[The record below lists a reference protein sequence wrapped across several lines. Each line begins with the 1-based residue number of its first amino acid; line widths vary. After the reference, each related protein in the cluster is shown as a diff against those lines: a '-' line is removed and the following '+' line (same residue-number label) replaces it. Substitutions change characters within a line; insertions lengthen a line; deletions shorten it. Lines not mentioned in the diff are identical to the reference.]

1 MKKSQGKIGVSWRN
15 QKKMRKKCET
25 FFTEKLSDEELNQ
38 KILEEFLKEAEE
50 IEKEAKEISKS
61 LECEPTEESF
71 QKLMAEIR
79 RRDSTE
85 EPNSYV
91 TNVDDR
97 EKHTSTLSKLRN
109 EKHVNQSNSKQGNA
123 GRKRVVRWA
132 SAAAAVLIGVFGVSM
147 TSEANRAYIVRE
159 INELFG
165 NDVNTQV
172 DNNDVIKSDRTE
184 QYVREDIENTL
195 GIKMP
200 ELFYIPGKMNY
211 RSYSINEEAQTAF
224 MQYSY
229 EDNYV
234 YFMAMANSKSAV
246 SLSQNDKGKKIKKI
260 SSELALN
267 LEVTLWEIYEDGDEK
282 PTYTL
287 TWNYKNTYYEL
298 FGKLPIEE
306 MEVIAENILY

>member
-1 MKKSQGKIGVSWRN
+1 MKKSQGKIAVSWRN

-25 FFTEKLSDEELNQ
+25 FFTEKLSDEEFNQ

-50 IEKEAKEISKS
+50 IEKEAKEISGS
-61 LECEPTEESF
+61 LECEPTEAGF
-71 QKLMAEIR
+71 QKLMDEIKR
-79 RRDSTE
+79 CELSE
-85 EPNSYV
+85 ENNSYV

-97 EKHTSTLSKLRN
+97 KTHTSKLKNVKQRVKPRKSKR
-109 EKHVNQSNSKQGNA
+109 GNREIKN
-123 GRKRVVRWA
+123 GVRWA
-132 SAAAAVLIGVFGVSM
+132 SAAVAVLIGVFSISM
-147 TSEANRAYIVRE
+147 TSEANRAYIMRE

-165 NDVNTQV
+165 NDVNTKV
-172 DNNDVIKSDRTE
+172 NSNEVLESDRTE

-200 ELFYIPGKMNY
+200 EFFYMPGKMNY
-211 RSYSINEEAQTAF
+211 RNYSIDEDAQTAF

-229 EDNYV
+229 EEKYI
-234 YFMAMANSKSAV
+234 YFIAMANLKSAV

-267 LEVTLWEIYEDGDEK
+267 LDITLWEIYEEGDEK
-282 PTYTL
+282 PTYRL

-298 FGKLPIEE
+298 FGKLPREE
-306 MEVIAENILY
+306 MEVMAENVLY